1 MTTALQTALMNL
13 PLPKCTVP
21 LIQWTAKHPQ
31 LALITAIA
39 CAALGIACAVT
50 ALTTTLIPLAV
61 VAIASEIPVF
71 ALSIA
76 LFFSYSKRHL
86 AIVQPPQIAI
96 QISHVNLVKV
106 IQDTLADLKNGRY
119 VSPDGQPHDLAVQ
132 PAIEGTQLIV
142 SAGAPGIRPGN
153 FQTKI
158 SVVSQDC
165 LYAAKDLHEK
175 GSNPIVLDNANAI
188 NPGGG
193 YLRGARAQE
202 EDICRRSAL
211 GIAIDPVHGMQAKNF
226 FPLNP
231 QEAPAAGIYVP
242 NAPVFRAGPDQ
253 NHQYLNEPFSV
264 AFAVLAAPCLPALQ
278 NRDGHL
284 RLNDADAHL
293 VRERIRTMLEMA
305 YVNGHR
311 SVVLGAFGCGAFCN
325 PPDHVAEIFNE
336 VIHSEYPGCF
346 EEIVFAILD
355 DHNAGKEHNPEGN
368 FQPFKRLFPA

>member
-1 MTTALQTALMNL
+1 MTAAVQNL

-39 CAALGIACAVT
+39 FAALGIACAVATLT
-50 ALTTTLIPLAV
+50 ATLIPITAV
-61 VAIASEIPVF
+61 
-71 ALSIA
+71 ALSLCAIPAFFLSNA
-76 LFFSYSKRHL
+76 LFFAYAKRHIPI
-86 AIVQPPQIAI
+86 AQPPQTAEY
-96 QISHVNLVKV
+96 LVKV
-106 IQDTLADLKNGRY
+106 IQDTLAVLKNGRY
-119 VSPDGQPHDLAVQ
+119 VSPDGQPHDLALQRV
-132 PAIEGTQLIV
+132 IEGTQLIA

-165 LYAAKDLHEK
+165 LYAAKDLHKE
-175 GSNPIVLDNANAI
+175 GSNPIILDNANAI
-188 NPGGG
+188 HPGGG

-202 EDICRRSAL
+202 EDLCRRSAL
-211 GIAIDPVHGMQAKNF
+211 GVAIDSVHGMQAKNF

-253 NHQYLNEPFSV
+253 HYQYLNEPFEV

-278 NRDGHL
+278 KVEGRL
-284 RLNDADAHL
+284 RLKDGDAHL

-355 DHNAGKEHNPEGN
+355 DHNAGREHNPEGN
-368 FQPFKRLFPA
+368 FLPFKRLIPD